1 MIDIVIDIFNATA
14 IKCSENILSAFGKKK
29 KSTFWHRP
37 QLFLQILNSR
47 NFLRYDLL

>member
-29 KSTFWHRP
+29 IYVLAQTKST
-37 QLFLQILNSR
+37 
-47 NFLRYDLL
+47 NFK

>member
-14 IKCSENILSAFGKKK
+14 IKCSESILSDFGKKIYVLAQ
-29 KSTFWHRP
+29 T
-37 QLFLQILNSR
+37 QLFLQTLNSS

>member
-14 IKCSENILSAFGKKK
+14 IKCSESILSAFGKK

-37 QLFLQILNSR
+37 QLFLRILYSSK
-47 NFLRYDLL
+47 FFKI

>member
-29 KSTFWHRP
+29 
-37 QLFLQILNSR
+37 N
-47 NFLRYDLL
+47 LRFGTDPSCFHKF

>member
-14 IKCSENILSAFGKKK
+14 IKCSESILSAFGKKK
-29 KSTFWHRP
+29 SMFWHRP
-37 QLFLQILNSR
+37 QLFLQTLNSS

>member
-1 MIDIVIDIFNATA
+1 MIDIIIDINQMFRKHF
-14 IKCSENILSAFGKKK
+14 KCFWEK

-37 QLFLQILNSR
+37 QLFLQILNSS

>member
-14 IKCSENILSAFGKKK
+14 IKCSESILSAFGKKK
-29 KSTFWHRP
+29 SMFWHRP
-37 QLFLQILNSR
+37 QLFLQISKSS